1 MKKHTTKLL
10 AVLLALTF
18 AVVLSACKSN
28 PETAETT
35 TAKTTAAASDDSSA
49 PTSTNTDL
57 FTDRD
62 LDPSYDSATTID
74 LNKESSRVTITEAG
88 TYVLTGTLHGQ
99 VVVKVADTDKVQ
111 LVLNNATITNNTSAA
126 IYVQSGDKVFITTA
140 EGSRNTVS
148 SSATF
153 TSADE
158 ETGDNVDG
166 AIFSKATLTFN
177 GSGKLTVNCDNGHGV
192 VSKDDLK
199 VTGGTLDVTAAKK
212 GLAGKDSIR
221 IHDGTITVKA
231 GGDGLHTSNDT
242 DTDKGFVYIEGGSLS
257 IASGDDGIHAETD
270 LSIKGGKI
278 SVTQSEEG
286 LEGQNID
293 LSGGTIDIVST
304 DDGLNASEGS
314 SGTDNTDD
322 FGGYGHGGGFGA
334 NQNASLTISGGTIH
348 VNAQGDALDSNGS
361 MVVSGGTVYVS
372 GPTNGG
378 NGAIDCDNAQI
389 TGGTVIA
396 AGSAGMDLYACIGEA
411 VTIPPHEIRVIPT
424 GIAIEL
430 ESPAYVAY

>member
-166 AIFSKATLTFN
+166 AIFSKATPTFN

-242 DTDKGFVYIEGGSLS
+242 DTDTGFVYIEGGSLS
-257 IASGDDGIHAETD
+257 IASGDDGIHAET
-270 LSIKGGKI
+270 
-278 SVTQSEEG
+278 
-286 LEGQNID
+286 
-293 LSGGTIDIVST
+293 
-304 DDGLNASEGS
+304 
-314 SGTDNTDD
+314 
-322 FGGYGHGGGFGA
+322 
-334 NQNASLTISGGTIH
+334 
-348 VNAQGDALDSNGS
+348 
-361 MVVSGGTVYVS
+361 
-372 GPTNGG
+372 
-378 NGAIDCDNAQI
+378 
-389 TGGTVIA
+389 
-396 AGSAGMDLYACIGEA
+396 
-411 VTIPPHEIRVIPT
+411 
-424 GIAIEL
+424 
-430 ESPAYVAY
+430 